1 MPGKGRS
8 GDRLDPLANRDTIII
23 HNYDDK
29 FYPIM
34 YKSRKTGATS
44 HLQYIVANYP
54 KGTWSDDLA
63 CYLIDK
69 EKFKQRLFVLM
80 DCAPPSPGLCR
91 VTVINTQQDWESA
104 QNQRILEGFLESVA

>member
-54 KGTWSDDLA
+54 K
-63 CYLIDK
+63 
-69 EKFKQRLFVLM
+69 EKFKQRLFVPM